1 MGKFINPFTDFGFKH
16 IFGREMDK
24 DILIEFLND
33 LLEGEHTIKDLRIM
47 NNERLP
53 ETEQGRKVI
62 FDIHCETDKGERI
75 IIEMQNREQPHFK
88 DRALYYLSHSVV
100 EQGIK
105 GTWDYELAAV
115 YGVFFLNFTL
125 DEKNRPNNNRNEGK
139 FRRDIVLA
147 DRETGQVFNPKFRQI
162 YIELPR
168 FNKEE
173 EECETD
179 FERWIY
185 VLKNMETFQRLP
197 FKARKSVFEKLE
209 QIVDIASLSKEDR
222 MKYDESIKVYR
233 DHLAVLDF
241 AKQEGLELGMRQG
254 RAEGMAKGIAEGIE
268 QGMVKGIE
276 QGIAKGIEQGKN
288 EGEMNERLKNARRMK
303 TKGYPIDDI
312 ADITGLSA
320 EEINSL

>member
-33 LLEGEHTIKDLRIM
+33 LLEGEHTITELRIM

-75 IIEMQNREQPHFK
+75 IIEMQNREQPHLK

-125 DEKNRPNNNRNEGK
+125 DEENGSDKNGKEGK
-139 FRRDIVLA
+139 FRRDIILA

-185 VLKNMETFQRLP
+185 LLKHMDTLERMP
-197 FKARKSVFEKLE
+197 FKAKKAVFDKLLE
-209 QIVDIASLSKEDR
+209 VADVANLSKEER
-222 MKYDESIKVYR
+222 IQYDEALKRYR
-233 DHLAVLDF
+233 DYMNTIDYV
-241 AKQEGLELGMRQG
+241 EE
-254 RAEGMAKGIAEGIE
+254 KGIL
-268 QGMVKGIE
+268 KGKE
-276 QGIAKGIEQGKN
+276 ST
-288 EGEMNERLKNARRMK
+288 ARNMK
-303 TKGYPIDDI
+303 
-312 ADITGLSA
+312 ADGLSHSIIQKYTGLSL
-320 EEINSL
+320 EDIEKV

>member
-33 LLEGEHTIKDLRIM
+33 LLEGEYTIMDLRIM

-125 DEKNRPNNNRNEGK
+125 DEENRPNNNRNEGK

-147 DRETGQVFNPKFRQI
+147 DRENGQVFNPKFRQI

-254 RAEGMAKGIAEGIE
+254 
-268 QGMVKGIE
+268 MVKGIE
-276 QGIAKGIEQGKN
+276 QGMAKGIAKGIEQGKN

-312 ADITGLSA
+312 ADITGLST

>member
-1 MGKFINPFTDFGFKH
+1 M
-16 IFGREMDK
+16 
-24 DILIEFLND
+24 
-33 LLEGEHTIKDLRIM
+33 DLRIM

-125 DEKNRPNNNRNEGK
+125 DEENGSDKNGKEGK
-139 FRRDIVLA
+139 FRRDIILA

-173 EECETD
+173 DECETD

-185 VLKNMETFQRLP
+185 VLKHMDTLDRMP
-197 FKARKSVFEKLE
+197 FKARKAIFERLE
-209 QIVDIASLSKEDR
+209 RIGSMANLTPKQRAQYEAEWKMYND
-222 MKYDESIKVYR
+222 YYNT
-233 DHLAVLDF
+233 LDF
-241 AKQEGLELGMRQG
+241 AVEKGMKKGMEEGMEKGLQEGLQ
-254 RAEGMAKGIAEGIE
+254 KGLQKGKESTARNMKAEGITPLII
-268 QGMVKGIE
+268 QKC
-276 QGIAKGIEQGKN
+276 
-288 EGEMNERLKNARRMK
+288 
-303 TKGYPIDDI
+303 
-312 ADITGLSA
+312 TGLSL
-320 EEINSL
+320 EEIERL

>member
-185 VLKNMETFQRLP
+185 VLKHMDTLDRMP
-197 FKARKSVFEKLE
+197 FKARKATTGVQVTDYITHVILRHSNLNLH
-209 QIVDIASLSKEDR
+209 D
-222 MKYDESIKVYR
+222 
-233 DHLAVLDF
+233 
-241 AKQEGLELGMRQG
+241 
-254 RAEGMAKGIAEGIE
+254 
-268 QGMVKGIE
+268 
-276 QGIAKGIEQGKN
+276 
-288 EGEMNERLKNARRMK
+288 RLKKYRCCLLHSFLECH
-303 TKGYPIDDI
+303 G
-312 ADITGLSA
+312 TGNVECHFRGVDFMVRTIIYVSMNTQYRESA
-320 EEINSL
+320 KDTSLCCFLNTFTYCRDVFLRNSTTNYGRFK

>member
-33 LLEGEHTIKDLRIM
+33 LLEGEHTITDLRIM

-125 DEKNRPNNNRNEGK
+125 DEENGSDKNGKEEK
-139 FRRDIVLA
+139 FRRDIILA

-185 VLKNMETFQRLP
+185 VLKNMETLKRMP
-197 FKARKSVFEKLE
+197 FKARKAVFEKLE
-209 QIVDIASLSKEDR
+209 EIADVSSLNEEENELYWRS
-222 MKYDESIKVYR
+222 VNAYR
-233 DHLAVLDF
+233 THLSVLE
-241 AKQEGLELGMRQG
+241 ASRLEGREEGRQEGLEEGLEKGRQEE
-254 RAEGMAKGIAEGIE
+254 RLANARSMKAEG
-268 QGMVKGIE
+268 
-276 QGIAKGIEQGKN
+276 
-288 EGEMNERLKNARRMK
+288 
-303 TKGYPIDDI
+303 
-312 ADITGLSA
+312 ADYAFISKITGLS
-320 EEINSL
+320 EDEIRNL

>member
-33 LLEGEHTIKDLRIM
+33 LLEGEHTIMDLRIM

-125 DEKNRPNNNRNEGK
+125 DEENGSDKNGKEGK
-139 FRRDIVLA
+139 FRRDIILA

-173 EECETD
+173 DECETD

-185 VLKNMETFQRLP
+185 LLKHMDTLERMP
-197 FKARKSVFEKLE
+197 FKAKKAVFDKLLE
-209 QIVDIASLSKEDR
+209 VADVANLSKEER
-222 MKYDESIKVYR
+222 IQYDEALKRYR
-233 DHLAVLDF
+233 DYKNTIDY
-241 AKQEGLELGMRQG
+241 
-254 RAEGMAKGIAEGIE
+254 AEEKGIL
-268 QGMVKGIE
+268 KGKE
-276 QGIAKGIEQGKN
+276 ST
-288 EGEMNERLKNARRMK
+288 ARNMK
-303 TKGYPIDDI
+303 
-312 ADITGLSA
+312 ADGLSPSIIQKYTGLSL
-320 EEINSL
+320 EDIEKL

>member
-105 GTWDYELAAV
+105 GTWDYELA
-115 YGVFFLNFTL
+115 
-125 DEKNRPNNNRNEGK
+125 
-139 FRRDIVLA
+139 
-147 DRETGQVFNPKFRQI
+147 DRENGQVFNPKFRQI

-185 VLKNMETFQRLP
+185 VLKHMDTLDRMP
-197 FKARKSVFEKLE
+197 FKARKAIFERLE
-209 QIVDIASLSKEDR
+209 RIGSMANLTPKQRAQYEAEWKMYND
-222 MKYDESIKVYR
+222 YYNT
-233 DHLAVLDF
+233 LDF
-241 AKQEGLELGMRQG
+241 AVEKGMKKGMEEGMEKGLQKGLEEGLQKGLQKGK
-254 RAEGMAKGIAEGIE
+254 AEGKAEGRQEEKHSIALNLKKLGVSIE
-268 QGMVKGIE
+268 Q
-276 QGIAKGIEQGKN
+276 IAF
-288 EGEMNERLKNARRMK
+288 A
-303 TKGYPIDDI
+303 TS
-312 ADITGLSA
+312 LSI
-320 EEINSL
+320 EEIEKL

>member
-33 LLEGEHTIKDLRIM
+33 LLEGEHTIMDLRIM

-125 DEKNRPNNNRNEGK
+125 DEENGSDKNGKEGK
-139 FRRDIVLA
+139 FRRDIILA
-147 DRETGQVFNPKFRQI
+147 DRENGQVFNPKFRQI

-173 EECETD
+173 DECETD

-185 VLKNMETFQRLP
+185 LLKHMDTLERMP
-197 FKARKSVFEKLE
+197 FKAKKAVFDKLLE
-209 QIVDIASLSKEDR
+209 VADVANLSKEER
-222 MKYDESIKVYR
+222 IQYDEALKRYR
-233 DHLAVLDF
+233 DYKNTIDY
-241 AKQEGLELGMRQG
+241 
-254 RAEGMAKGIAEGIE
+254 AEEKGIL
-268 QGMVKGIE
+268 KGKE
-276 QGIAKGIEQGKN
+276 ST
-288 EGEMNERLKNARRMK
+288 ARNMK
-303 TKGYPIDDI
+303 
-312 ADITGLSA
+312 ADGLSPSIIQKYTGLSL
-320 EEINSL
+320 EDIEKL